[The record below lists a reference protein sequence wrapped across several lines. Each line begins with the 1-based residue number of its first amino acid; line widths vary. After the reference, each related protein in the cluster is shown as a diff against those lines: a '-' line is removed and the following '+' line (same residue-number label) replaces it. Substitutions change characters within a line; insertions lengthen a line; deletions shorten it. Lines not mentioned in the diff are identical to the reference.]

1 MLVKI
6 LISLILIYV
15 LINII
20 NNKNYDTFTNTDY
33 PNTVSGNS
41 YMKAIPRFDN
51 SLSAEGTRADKEV
64 KFAVERKQDY
74 DQVLKDENAD
84 LVYYYNDLIQQDKIT
99 EDANDVVNMIDK
111 LDYGNIKTGIQKCE
125 EACDGTCFE
134 LGYTGTA
141 ACFPRDTKT
150 FFWGSLYK
158 NPTFTYGLVNGT
170 EPYYKYN
177 IQY

>member
-6 LISLILIYV
+6 LILLVLIYIV
-15 LINII
+15 VIVI
-20 NNKNYDTFTNTDY
+20 NNNFYDNFTNVQY
-33 PNTVSGNS
+33 PNTVAGQS
-41 YMKAIPRFDN
+41 YMKAIPKDDN
-51 SLSAEGTRADKEV
+51 SLSVKGLYDENKV
-64 KFAVERKQDY
+64 KFAIERKQDY
-74 DQVLKDENAD
+74 DMVLKDENAD

-99 EDANDVVNMIDK
+99 EDAYDVVNMIDK
-111 LDYGNIKTGIQKCE
+111 VDYGDIKTGLQKCE
-125 EACDGTCFE
+125 KDCSGNCFE
-134 LGYTGTA
+134 LGYTGVA
-141 ACFPRDTKT
+141 ACFPKEKQT